1 MKRDGRA
8 DACAMAD
15 AFGLTIVTNA
25 QVEAEAWRGSGVESD
40 SETESPGV
48 TSGSDATQR
57 WQASKRYS
65 PRGIGALGLQC
76 EYMNCLG
83 ILNS

>member
-25 QVEAEAWRGSGVESD
+25 QVEAEAWRGSGVES
-40 SETESPGV
+40 ETESPGV

-57 WQASKRYS
+57 WQTSKRYS